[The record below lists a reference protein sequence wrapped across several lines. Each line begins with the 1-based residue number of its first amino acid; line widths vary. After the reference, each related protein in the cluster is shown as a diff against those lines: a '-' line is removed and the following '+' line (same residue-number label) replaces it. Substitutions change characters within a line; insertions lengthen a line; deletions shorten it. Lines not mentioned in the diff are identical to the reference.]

1 MFEPKT
7 IFDPG
12 YWEEQRELE
21 RQGRG
26 GGNGG
31 PLGFLGLPLLIP
43 TLLTFGAVLYPLT
56 ALATIAVWYAF
67 HLISLALHLADI
79 PMYALTYG
87 PAAVVMWIGCRWDT
101 WLGQNK
107 VYWWGRHIV
116 RNLLFV
122 LLLILMASHDSSRGK
137 TDAQILTWF
146 FSNGETLG
154 VSAVALVI
162 FNVLL
167 IGPAGVIKSFWRDGM
182 ELARLRP
189 IGLAD

>member
-1 MFEPKT
+1 MFGPKT

-12 YWEEQRELE
+12 YAEEQRELE

-26 GGNGG
+26 GGNSG
-31 PLGFLGLPLLIP
+31 PLGFLGLPLLVP

-56 ALATIAVWYAF
+56 ALATLAVWYTFRQIAD
-67 HLISLALHLADI
+67 ALHLVDI
-79 PMYALTYG
+79 PMYILTCG
-87 PAAVVMWIGCRWDT
+87 PAAVMIWIGCRWDT

-107 VYWWGRHIV
+107 AYWWARHIV
-116 RNLLFV
+116 RNILFV

-137 TDAQILTWF
+137 TDTQILTWF
-146 FSNGETLG
+146 FSNDETLG

-162 FNVLL
+162 FNILL
-167 IGPAGVIKSFWRDGM
+167 MGPRGDVKSFWRDGM

-189 IGLAD
+189 VDLAD